1 MLPPRALCGCASAV
15 IPAFKRERIASA
27 GPRAAPANLTL
38 SGEEQV
44 ACFLLR
50 LEPMSA
56 RPRVLVVD
64 DEMGVRE
71 SLRAILQTDCEVLT
85 ASSGDQALDIVSR
98 EPIDIM
104 TLDLKMPGLGGIGVL
119 ERVKQVDQDI
129 EVLIITG
136 YGSLDTAV
144 QGLRLRAFDYLA
156 KPFDT
161 TQVRRLVGRA
171 LARRAAVRRMKTL
184 PDQLL
189 SSLSHELRTPL
200 NVIMGYSTILQ
211 EEGETT
217 LSDEQRLALE
227 RIQSNSSSLLA
238 YVETI
243 FYMAELDRGLMPLTV
258 STIGVTDV
266 LARIG
271 TELAPR
277 ARAKGLAWRL
287 DAPADL
293 PLATDEEKLLRL
305 VRALAD
311 NAVRFT
317 TEGEVTLVARPA
329 AGGVTLEIRD
339 SGSGISPELIVETE
353 DVVAGRASER
363 PPRLLG
369 FGLRL
374 AGRLVRALG
383 ASLTMAAGPHGTI
396 CHLVVPSLATA
407 HAGHTV
413 HAATA

>member
-1 MLPPRALCGCASAV
+1 M
-15 IPAFKRERIASA
+15 
-27 GPRAAPANLTL
+27 N
-38 SGEEQV
+38 
-44 ACFLLR
+44 
-50 LEPMSA
+50 A
-56 RPRVLVVD
+56 RSRVLVVD

-71 SLRAILQTDCEVLT
+71 SLRAILQTECEVVT
-85 ASSGDQALDIVSR
+85 ASSGEEALDIVAR
-98 EPIDIM
+98 TPVDIM

-119 ERVKQVDQDI
+119 ERAKQIDPDL

-156 KPFDT
+156 KPFDST
-161 TQVRRLVGRA
+161 HVRRLVGKA
-171 LARRAAVRRMKTL
+171 LARRAAVRRMKTV
-184 PDQLL
+184 PEQLL

-211 EEGETT
+211 EESPGS
-217 LSDEQRLALE
+217 LSEEQRLALD

-243 FYMAELDRGLMPLTV
+243 FYMAELDRGLMPLVVTPV
-258 STIGVTDV
+258 RVTDV
-266 LARIG
+266 LARVG
-271 TELAPR
+271 GELAPR
-277 ARAKGLAWRL
+277 ARDKELAWRL

-305 VRALAD
+305 VRVLAD

-317 TEGEVTLVARPA
+317 SQGEVVLVARPA
-329 AGGVTLEIRD
+329 AGGITLEVRD
-339 SGSGISPELIVETE
+339 TGPGINAELIVETE
-353 DVVAGRASER
+353 DVIAGRGTDK

-374 AGRLVRALG
+374 AGRLVRVLG
-383 ASLTMAAGPHGTI
+383 GSLTIAASPSGTT
-396 CHLVVPSLATA
+396 CHLVIPDLATA
-407 HAGHTV
+407 QRARPL
-413 HAATA
+413 HAASA

>member
-1 MLPPRALCGCASAV
+1 
-15 IPAFKRERIASA
+15 
-27 GPRAAPANLTL
+27 
-38 SGEEQV
+38 
-44 ACFLLR
+44 
-50 LEPMSA
+50 MSV

-71 SLRAILQTDCEVLT
+71 SLRAILQTDCEILT
-85 ASSGDQALDIVSR
+85 ASSGDQALDIVAK

-119 ERVKQVDQDI
+119 ERTKQVDPDI

-161 TQVRRLVGRA
+161 AQVRRLVSRA
-171 LARRAAVRRMKTL
+171 VARRAAVRRMKTL

-200 NVIMGYSTILQ
+200 NVIMGYSSILQ
-211 EEGETT
+211 EDGDAS
-217 LSDEQRLALE
+217 LSEEQRLALD
-227 RIQSNSSSLLA
+227 RIQSNSCSLLA

-243 FYMAELDRGLMPLTV
+243 FYMAELDRGLMPLAIGSV
-258 STIGVTDV
+258 GVTDV
-266 LARIG
+266 LARLG
-271 TELAPR
+271 NELAPR
-277 ARAKGLAWRL
+277 AKAKGLGWRL

-293 PLATDEEKLLRL
+293 PLTTDEEKLLRL

-317 TEGEVTLVARPA
+317 TDGEVTLVARPA
-329 AGGVTLEIRD
+329 ANGVTLEVRD
-339 SGSGISPELIVETE
+339 TGPGISPELIVETE
-353 DVVAGRASER
+353 DVIAGRANDR

-383 ASLTMAAGPHGTI
+383 ASLTMAAGPHGTV
-396 CHLVVPSLATA
+396 CHLAIPSLAPTHSA
-407 HAGHTV
+407 QIA